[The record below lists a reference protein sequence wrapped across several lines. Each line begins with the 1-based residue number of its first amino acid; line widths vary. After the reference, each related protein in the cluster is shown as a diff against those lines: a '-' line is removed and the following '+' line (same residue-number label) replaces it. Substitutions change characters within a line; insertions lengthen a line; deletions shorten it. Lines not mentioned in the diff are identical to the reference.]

1 MNRSRSLI
9 ETEWHL
15 SLRTARYR
23 LAALAANTSGD
34 PEVCVR
40 RRGAVSDKHQSGSE
54 RGVSRRQ
61 LMKRGG
67 ALAGGALIA
76 GGVAG
81 APAAPTAEAQAAEL
95 LSNTLRALSPSQA
108 QTLEAVLERLL
119 PTDATG
125 PGAKE
130 ANVLRYI
137 DWSLAGDLSV
147 FVGPYTNA
155 IAAIDAYAEQTF
167 GAAFA
172 ALSASQQ
179 DSVLTDMEANSATGF
194 TPSSQAVFTMIRT
207 HAVQGMFGDPAHGG
221 NVGFVGW
228 KLVGF
233 PGPRFV
239 IDAHDQ
245 KLNVPVKPQ
254 LGSTYSQSLFKHTKV
269 DR

>member
-1 MNRSRSLI
+1 M
-9 ETEWHL
+9 
-15 SLRTARYR
+15 
-23 LAALAANTSGD
+23 
-34 PEVCVR
+34 
-40 RRGAVSDKHQSGSE
+40 SDKQKAGSA

-61 LMKRGG
+61 LIQRGG
-67 ALAGGALIA
+67 TLAGGALVA
-76 GGVAG
+76 GGLAG
-81 APAAPTAEAQAAEL
+81 APAAPTAEAQAADL
-95 LSNTLRALSPSQA
+95 LSKALRALSPAQA
-108 QTLEAVLERLL
+108 DTLEAVLERLL

-147 FVGPYTNA
+147 FLGPYTSA
-155 IAAIDAYAEQTF
+155 IAAIDAYAEQKF

-172 ALSASQQ
+172 ALAASQQ
-179 DSVLTDMEANSATGF
+179 DSVLTDMEAGTATGF
-194 TPSSQAVFTMIRT
+194 TPTSTAVFTMILT

-233 PGPRFV
+233 PGPRLF

-245 KLNVPVKPQ
+245 KLNVPVKPA
-254 LGSTYSQSLFKHTKV
+254 LASSYSLPVFKHTKV
-269 DR
+269 DK